1 MLNLASALTLAFSAA
16 CAVLIVLYL
25 KNKRE
30 AAAALVRYSQI
41 IDLEAE
47 QSNLSL
53 ANSRLREEIAA
64 SRGLAEEEHARRLK
78 RYREA
83 EAAFLAQD
91 QTTRATLG
99 AEYETA
105 VERYR
110 ELLKEVAIVEE
121 SLEDISFGIYK
132 PHFTFQTP
140 EEYKVEIES
149 LRIQQRQAVRE
160 GRAVVCPT
168 EWTVGDS
175 KAEGKRMIRLNFKL
189 LLRAFNGECE
199 AAIANVSW
207 SNAEQME
214 QRIRKAYADINK
226 LGEVLHID
234 ITGPYMR
241 LKIEELRLTQEYEQK
256 RYELREE
263 QRRIRDQIRE
273 EERTQKEIETALD
286 ESASDE
292 ERFSAAIAK
301 ARDEAT
307 RAMGAKLERLTE
319 QISKF
324 EAKLDEA
331 RKKKERA
338 IARAQLTKSGFVYVI
353 SNIGSFGDRIFK
365 IGMTRRLEPM
375 DRIYELS
382 GASVPFPYDLH
393 AMLYSDDAP
402 HLEHEMHKLFQD
414 RRLNRVNARRE
425 FFQDVALEEI
435 ERFVRAKGLSA
446 QFVQIPEAREYR
458 QTLAQR
464 QEIQM
469 ATPASVTRF
478 PDQLFAP
485 AASTAA

>member
-1 MLNLASALTLAFSAA
+1 L
-16 CAVLIVLYL
+16 
-25 KNKRE
+25 
-30 AAAALVRYSQI
+30 
-41 IDLEAE
+41 
-47 QSNLSL
+47 
-53 ANSRLREEIAA
+53 
-64 SRGLAEEEHARRLK
+64 
-78 RYREA
+78 
-83 EAAFLAQD
+83 
-91 QTTRATLG
+91 
-99 AEYETA
+99 
-105 VERYR
+105 
-110 ELLKEVAIVEE
+110 
-121 SLEDISFGIYK
+121 
-132 PHFTFQTP
+132 
-140 EEYKVEIES
+140 
-149 LRIQQRQAVRE
+149 
-160 GRAVVCPT
+160 
-168 EWTVGDS
+168 
-175 KAEGKRMIRLNFKL
+175 
-189 LLRAFNGECE
+189 
-199 AAIANVSW
+199 
-207 SNAEQME
+207 
-214 QRIRKAYADINK
+214 
-226 LGEVLHID
+226 
-234 ITGPYMR
+234 

-273 EERTQKEIETALD
+273 EERTQKEIETALH

-292 ERFSAAIAK
+292 ERFAAAIAK

-402 HLEHEMHKLFQD
+402 RLEHEMHNLFKD

-425 FFQDVALEEI
+425 FFQDVALDEI
-435 ERFVRAKGLSA
+435 ERFVRTKGLSA
-446 QFVQIPEAREYR
+446 QFVQLPEAREYR

-464 QEIQM
+464 QEIQK
-469 ATPASVTRF
+469 APPDSVTRF